1 MDAVSMTFPR
11 SRKSAWGY
19 DINEVEEF
27 LEDARRAYSAEP
39 SQPTVVTADSIRHM
53 AFTMRKG
60 GYSTNHVDAAL
71 ERLED
76 AFATRERQKAFT
88 EIGDQAW
95 YAEARSTAQ
104 AILDRLVRPRGAR
117 FRRVGLFTV
126 GYSVREVDAF
136 ADRISGYFQNGK
148 AISIDEVR
156 TVAFQAQ
163 RRGYREAQVDLLL
176 DAVTKVMLAV
186 RS

>member
-1 MDAVSMTFPR
+1 MTFPR
-11 SRKSAWGY
+11 SRKSTWGY
-19 DINEVEEF
+19 DVNEVEDF
-27 LEDARRAYSAEP
+27 LEEARRAYTADR
-39 SQPTVVTADSIRHM
+39 SQPVVVTADSIRHT

-60 GYSTNHVDAAL
+60 GYSTTAVDAAL

-76 AFATRERQKAFT
+76 AFATREREKAFA
-88 EIGDQAW
+88 EVGDQAW
-95 YAEARSTAQ
+95 YGQARATAQ
-104 AILDRLVRPRGAR
+104 AILDRLVRPRGSR

-126 GYSVREVDAF
+126 GYSVREVDSF

-148 AISIDEVR
+148 PITVDEVR

-186 RS
+186 RT